1 MRKLGLFV
9 VLYGTWIALSG
20 HFTPF
25 FLIAG
30 AIAAAITVAI
40 SERMSLIDGSR
51 YPIILSWRLPLY
63 WAWLSWEIVKSSISI
78 TRKVLTPRMEIEPVL
93 VSIPCNLKNDF
104 LSVIYAN
111 SITLTPGTMSTDLNG
126 RNIEVHALDHQDI
139 SQLKDG
145 YMIKLIDKMD
155 PRPSKFNGDS

>member
-9 VLYGTWIALSG
+9 VLYGTWVALSG
-20 HFTPF
+20 YFTPF

-93 VSIPCNLKNDF
+93 VSIPCNLKNEF
-104 LSVIYAN
+104 LRVLCAN
-111 SITLTPGTMSTDLNG
+111 SITLTPGTMSTDLNDED
-126 RNIEVHALDHQDI
+126 IEVHALHHKDI
-139 SQLKDG
+139 CELKDG
-145 YMIKLIDKMD
+145 NMIKLINRMSHISNKI
-155 PRPSKFNGDS
+155 NGNY